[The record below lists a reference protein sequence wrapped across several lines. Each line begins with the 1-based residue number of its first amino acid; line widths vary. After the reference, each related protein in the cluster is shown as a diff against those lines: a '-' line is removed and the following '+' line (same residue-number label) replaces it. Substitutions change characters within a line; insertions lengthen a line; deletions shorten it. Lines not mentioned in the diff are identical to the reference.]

1 MRSIGER
8 GRTAAGRR
16 VLYVFAA
23 AWVLTPVLAVVQACR
38 SVSLP
43 IWVIALAVVATVIL
57 SALLALVVLAI
68 VEPVDRE
75 RRDRS

>member
-23 AWVLTPVLAVVQACR
+23 AWVLTPVIAVVQACR
-38 SVSLP
+38 AAHVP
-43 IWVIALAVVATVIL
+43 GWVIPVAVVVTVVL
-57 SALLALVVLAI
+57 SALLALVVLAV
-68 VEPVDRE
+68 VEPDDRE
-75 RRDRS
+75 RRNRS